1 MLNDCNAKLAGQNE
15 GDSGIYENTDIL
27 MRTDDSAPGGEK
39 VVHVAHFF
47 P

>member
-15 GDSGIYENTDIL
+15 GDSGIYENTEIL
-27 MRTDDSAPGGEK
+27 MRTDESAPGGEK

>member
-27 MRTDDSAPGGEK
+27 MRTDDRAPGGDK
-39 VVHVAHFF
+39 VVQVAHFF